1 MLLTLLSPQ
10 PTGGGV
16 TGNLS
21 ATLAALTLAAD
32 GTITQPSVTADL
44 SATLGTLTLAS
55 TGTITQPGITADLSS
70 TLGNLTL
77 ASNATIALPP
87 GASVVFDGDYLKP
100 RKSKQREFR
109 DERRE
114 REELRALVARAVDP
128 IRAKSAQVVQTE
140 SEDGEPGIAI
150 VTRTRQTAVPVPP
163 SFDVAEVAAMVS
175 AALSRAGIEA
185 RRVASEQAR
194 RKAVAALE
202 AAIKERQ
209 YRILRRRRDEEILLL
224 M

>member
-1 MLLTLLSPQ
+1 MGFAYNTWGTSWATSWGTSWGGGTPPPPVVT
-10 PTGGGV
+10 PTG
-16 TGNLS
+16 
-21 ATLAALTLAAD
+21 
-32 GTITQPSVTADL
+32 
-44 SATLGTLTLAS
+44 
-55 TGTITQPGITADLSS
+55 
-70 TLGNLTL
+70 
-77 ASNATIALPP
+77 
-87 GASVVFDGDYLKP
+87 DGDYLKP

-140 SEDGEPGIAI
+140 SDDGEPGIAI

-163 SFDVAEVAAMVS
+163 SFNVAEVAAMVS
-175 AALSRAGIEA
+175 AALARAGIEA

-194 RKAVAALE
+194 RRAVAALE

>member
-1 MLLTLLSPQ
+1 MLAFWAGGAALFSGLPPVVT
-10 PTGGGV
+10 PTG
-16 TGNLS
+16 
-21 ATLAALTLAAD
+21 
-32 GTITQPSVTADL
+32 
-44 SATLGTLTLAS
+44 
-55 TGTITQPGITADLSS
+55 
-70 TLGNLTL
+70 
-77 ASNATIALPP
+77 
-87 GASVVFDGDYLKP
+87 DGDYLKP

-114 REELRALVARAVDP
+114 REELRALVARAIDP

-150 VTRTRQTAVPVPP
+150 VTRTRQTAVPVPA

-194 RKAVAALE
+194 RRAVAALE

-209 YRILRRRRDEEILLL
+209 RRILKRRREDEILLL

>member
-1 MLLTLLSPQ
+1 MSLLLAA
-10 PTGGGV
+10 GGG
-16 TGNLS
+16 G
-21 ATLAALTLAAD
+21 
-32 GTITQPSVTADL
+32 VTADL
-44 SATLGTLTLAS
+44 SATLAALTLAS
-55 TGTITQPGITADLSS
+55 TGTITQPGITASLSS
-70 TLGNLTL
+70 TLDSLTL
-77 ASNATIALPP
+77 ASNATIVLPP

-114 REELRALVARAVDP
+114 REELRLLVERAVDP

-140 SEDGEPGIAI
+140 SEDGEQGIAI
-150 VTRTRQTAVPVPP
+150 VTRTMQTAVPVPA
-163 SFDVAEVAAMVS
+163 SFDVAEVARMVS
-175 AALSRAGIEA
+175 AALERAGIEA
-185 RRVASEQAR
+185 RRVASEQAQ

-209 YRILRRRRDEEILLL
+209 YRILKRRREEEILLL